1 MATPQLTDY
10 HLLMTPDATVIYAS
24 RGKLLRLA
32 CLGAGFVALGFFL
45 LRSTSTSERW
55 SGLASILFFGL
66 GSLYAVARI
75 ARRTP
80 ALILHP
86 SGIFIHGAGFLLW
99 DEISDVFVTRIQRQ
113 LFLAIDVKD
122 VDALLSRQSW
132 PKARLTKM
140 NRSLFGAA
148 VYISTNTLPMSV
160 EELIQSIER
169 KFPAIGNI
177 R

>member
-1 MATPQLTDY
+1 
-10 HLLMTPDATVIYAS
+10 MTPDATVIYPS
-24 RGKLLRLA
+24 REKLLRLA

-45 LRSTSTSERW
+45 LRSTSTREHW

-80 ALILHP
+80 ILILHP
-86 SGIFIHGAGFLLW
+86 SGIFIHGTGFLRW

-113 LFLAIDVKD
+113 LFLAVDVKD
-122 VDALLSRQSW
+122 VGALLSRQSW
-132 PKARLTKM
+132 PKAGLTKI

-148 VYISTNTLPMSV
+148 VYISANTLPMSL
-160 EELIQSIER
+160 EELILKIQEQS
-169 KFPAIGNI
+169 PAIRVGG
-177 R
+177 